1 MAVNRGMTDL
11 FVGAKAQAPINAL
24 TAKERELLDRVVA
37 AHAGGYN
44 VGVEGGRL
52 VIEDDERALAE
63 SVVLK
68 TGRLTLSR
76 RPACGRWASADAG
89 DGRGA
94 VRGRHECSCLHSL
107 LRRPG
112 DRRHRRPALSA
123 PVDQAVAEAEVGQG
137 RRGEGWL
144 LLLGHEASAIRHPTL
159 PPSGR
164 SHPSPRRPWHIYRA
178 WVEGEDVDEYPP
190 FFEGKAGGWHDA
202 AHRAGLKLEAEGDE
216 THGCVLVIK
225 RSDGA
230 SQMRV
235 LERVITF
242 NSRLAE

>member
-1 MAVNRGMTDL
+1 MVTTTCIASVRETWMVEAADIDE
-11 FVGAKAQAPINAL
+11 AQGCFDPESGLEPKHIDD
-24 TAKERELLDRVVA
+24 ELHD
-37 AHAGGYN
+37 
-44 VGVEGGRL
+44 
-52 VIEDDERALAE
+52 EDDERALAE

-94 VRGRHECSCLHSL
+94 VRGRHECSCLHSP